1 MFPALEPRPDSRGWR
16 WSTSRRAT
24 TSCACR
30 SSTPT
35 VPDSPPPRPSTSSR
49 RAMPQQQADVDRR
62 TLLKGGAAA
71 ALTGLTVVTV
81 AGPAR
86 AFPGHTDGGVVIPW
100 LDQPT
105 PVPPDFGNVLAHP
118 LVWEDIEYLTPTTS
132 SSPSSTTTSHSS
144 HRRP

>member
-1 MFPALEPRPDSRGWR
+1 
-16 WSTSRRAT
+16 
-24 TSCACR
+24 
-30 SSTPT
+30 
-35 VPDSPPPRPSTSSR
+35 
-49 RAMPQQQADVDRR
+49 MPQQPTDVARR

-105 PVPPDFGNVLAHP
+105 PVPLEFGNILAHP
-118 LVWEDIEYLTPTTS
+118 LVWEDIEYLTPNDEFFTVKHYNQPQLSPTTGACTSPDWSHTRSACRCPTS
-132 SSPSSTTTSHSS
+132 SAEDDI
-144 HRRP
+144 RPQ